1 MVYLQP
7 MEKMRTRQNSKQLKI
22 SDLPKTERFC
32 LWKTEGKGMEKG
44 YNFWALGRKKIW
56 NYRLYCVIL
65 PPNTF

>member
-22 SDLPKTERFC
+22 SDLPKTERFS
-32 LWKTEGKGMEKG
+32 LWKTEAKGMEKG
-44 YNFWALGRKKIW
+44 YNFWALSRKKIW
-56 NYRLYCVIL
+56 NYRLYYVIL